1 MSVDSQRLDLG
12 LVDSIRAQTFGDPGQ
27 RTFRLLVKTTEGEVS
42 LWMEKE
48 QLMLLGSAIEEVL
61 QRMPEPQGEEPA
73 GEAESAFRGEL
84 EVRVGSLAVG
94 YDTQGRSFLVEASDF
109 TSPFDL
115 SSIRL
120 LARRA
125 DFARVAGEI
134 SEIVAA
140 GRPRCPLCG
149 TPLLGVVHFCP
160 PSNGHARLTVAD

>member
-1 MSVDSQRLDLG
+1 MDSQRLDLG
-12 LVDSIRAQTFGDPGQ
+12 LVDSIRAESFGDPGK
-27 RTFRLLVKTTEGEVS
+27 RTFRLRAETTEGAVS

-48 QLMLLGSAIEEVL
+48 QIVLLGSAIEEVL
-61 QRMPEPQGEEPA
+61 RRLPEPQGVEPA
-73 GEAESAFRGEL
+73 NVPGPAFRGEL
-84 EVRVGSLAVG
+84 EVRVGSLSVG
-94 YDTQGRSFLVEASDF
+94 YDTEGQSFLVEAGDF

-125 DFARVAGEI
+125 DFVRVAEEI
-134 SEIVAA
+134 AEIVAA

-149 TPLLGVVHFCP
+149 TPLTEPGHFCP